1 MAEKKKKTKGKNTN
15 SKKIHGRRVS
25 GIKVAGTIGGVFL
38 IIIIALVVAAVI
50 FIKNYKP
57 TVDDDAHFIKP
68 TVQNGI
74 ASKFESGIERYHIIN
89 ELRYVKQNTDK
100 MIENYLNATKPNRV
114 DGIYN
119 FLVLGRDKVAL
130 NTDVMMVVN
139 FNTNDGSIN
148 IMQLPRDTYIEYGGY
163 PNKING
169 TLAHFYTKAQRD
181 GAKDPWHTALKD
193 FSDLLEVAFSIEI
206 DYYAIIDL
214 VAFENVV
221 DIIGGVPID
230 VPEAMHYD
238 DEFQDLHIH
247 IEKGYQV
254 LDGKTAA
261 GFVRFRSG
269 YIQADIG
276 RQNAQ
281 KLFMTALFKQ
291 VKNKFSVDTIAK
303 LAGEVLSRMSTNMEL
318 ADAVFFAKEA
328 LSLDLENINMMTVP
342 GEAVNTHLSY
352 YVIYRQSVLDVVNK
366 YFNVYDKDVRD
377 VHFDTEVLFNDSDDP
392 KMDKVYNKDVD
403 GYVVNNGESIDN
415 SGIYIPRLPDEPEE
429 EESVEETSDETGTDD
444 TIEEETGYEDE
455 TFNGEETDEDDT
467 GSDDITEADT
477 SADDTEEEMS
487 DDESEE
493 DSEVYEESEAYEP
506 EGEESAE
513 DTYTEETQ
521 E

>member
-1 MAEKKKKTKGKNTN
+1 MAEKKKKKSNR
-15 SKKIHGRRVS
+15 KIHGRRVS
-25 GIKVAGTIGGVFL
+25 GLKVAGTIGGVFL
-38 IIIIALVVAAVI
+38 VIIIALVVAAVI

-57 TVDDDAHFIKP
+57 TVDDDAHFVKP
-68 TVQNGI
+68 TVTHGI
-74 ASKFESGIERYHIIN
+74 ASKFNPGLERYHLIN
-89 ELRYVKQNTDK
+89 ELRYIKQNTDK
-100 MIENYLNATKPNRV
+100 MIENYLNATKPKRV

-139 FNTNDGSIN
+139 FNTNDGGIN

-169 TLAHFYTKAQRD
+169 TLAHFYTKAQRE
-181 GAKDPWHTALKD
+181 GAKNPWHTALKD
-193 FSDLLEVAFSIEI
+193 FSDLLEVAFSVEI

-214 VAFENVV
+214 AAFENVV

-254 LDGKTAA
+254 LDGETAA

-281 KLFMTALFKQ
+281 KIFMAALFKQ
-291 VKNKFSVDTIAK
+291 IKNNFTVDTVAK
-303 LAGEVLSRMSTNMEL
+303 LAGEVLSKVSTNMEL

-392 KMDKVYNKDVD
+392 KMDRVYNKDVD

-429 EESVEETSDETGTDD
+429 EESAEETSAETDSED
-444 TIEEETGYEDE
+444 TLEEETGYEDE
-455 TFNGEETDEDDT
+455 TFDGDETDSDEITEDDT
-467 GSDDITEADT
+467 SF
-477 SADDTEEEMS
+477 DDTEEDTSE
-487 DDESEE
+487 DETEE
-493 DSEVYEESEAYEP
+493 DSEVYEESEVYEP
-506 EGEESAE
+506 ESEDTAE
-513 DTYTEETQ
+513 DTYTEEIQ